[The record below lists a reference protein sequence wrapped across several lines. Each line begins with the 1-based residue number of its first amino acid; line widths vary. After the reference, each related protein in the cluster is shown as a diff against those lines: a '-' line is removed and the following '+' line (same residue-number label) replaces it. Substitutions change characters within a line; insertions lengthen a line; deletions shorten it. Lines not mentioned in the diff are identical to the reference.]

1 MLPQVFK
8 NIFEMQRKRSN
19 EEKKRFGGGGGLLEF
34 LFLKGFFD
42 VFSFFWILL
51 EFLYFKGFGHFFLG
65 YFIYYGSFFASAS
78 M

>member
-1 MLPQVFK
+1 
-8 NIFEMQRKRSN
+8 
-19 EEKKRFGGGGGLLEF
+19 